1 LRSYAQFFK
10 QNKPEKKF
18 YGKKLG
24 IFLLMKKSMK
34 FLAYKR
40 QGTTVVLLV

>member
-1 LRSYAQFFK
+1 MPNSL
-10 QNKPEKKF
+10 NKISQKRNFME
-18 YGKKLG
+18 KKLG